1 MGHQFD
7 GMKQGQA
14 GFWPPLI
21 QQQQKKI
28 LTTPPG
34 ILNRF
39 DSEKLII
46 ICHIE

>member
-21 QQQQKKI
+21 QQQQKKN
-28 LTTPPG
+28 
-34 ILNRF
+34 LNH
-39 DSEKLII
+39 SAWNPQQI
-46 ICHIE
+46 